1 MKGDRAA
8 SEGAAAMRERD
19 GLGAGTYFFLKDG
32 RDGQSA
38 PTYERTTASA

>member
-8 SEGAAAMRERD
+8 SEGAAAKRER
-19 GLGAGTYFFLKDG
+19 GGRGGGRHILFSFSKDG

-38 PTYERTTASA
+38 PL